1 MLPSSG
7 QGQATDASTQAAL
20 SRILEGTSGEIGE
33 GFFRAL
39 VQVLAAALGTRGA
52 WVTEFDPE
60 RRRLRALAFWLG
72 GQWLEDWEAAVDGTP
87 CQVAP
92 FRFCSAIHAAT

>member
-20 SRILEGTSGEIGE
+20 SRILEGTSGEIGV

-39 VQVLAAALGTRGA
+39 VQVLAAALGTATSSSPGRSTRGA
-52 WVTEFDPE
+52 DGVA
-60 RRRLRALAFWLG
+60 RRW
-72 GQWLEDWEAAVDGTP
+72 
-87 CQVAP
+87 
-92 FRFCSAIHAAT
+92 

>member
-7 QGQATDASTQAAL
+7 EGQATDASTQAAL
-20 SRILEGTSGEIGE
+20 SRILEGTASEIGE

-39 VQVLAAALGTRGA
+39 VEVLAGALGTHGA
-52 WVTEFDPE
+52 WVTEFDPQ

-72 GQWLEDWEAAVDGTP
+72 DQWIED
-87 CQVAP
+87 
-92 FRFCSAIHAAT
+92 